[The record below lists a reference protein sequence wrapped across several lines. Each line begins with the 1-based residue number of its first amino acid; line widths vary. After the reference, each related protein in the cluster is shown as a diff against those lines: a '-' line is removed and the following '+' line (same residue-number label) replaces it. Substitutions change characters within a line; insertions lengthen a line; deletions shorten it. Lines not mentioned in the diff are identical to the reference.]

1 MKRCTQ
7 CYSYAINTHM
17 GDRKGD
23 NQHTD
28 LCDVCYWKAKYL
40 VAQGRLDELETY
52 VKTLPTLNK

>member
-1 MKRCTQ
+1 
-7 CYSYAINTHM
+7 M